1 MQMTPRQQNGFT
13 LAELIATVGI
23 AALLMSIAAPGLNEL
38 TLNTRQITSANSLL
52 NDFHLARDL
61 AITNNSRVT
70 VCPSSGGEQ
79 CEDVGWEEG
88 RIVFIDR
95 NSDRVLNGDEFVERA
110 SDELDALEIDTEEFA
125 ASISYRPNGRAM
137 AETVR
142 DNTGQLVL
150 CDSRGGSAARVV
162 IVDMSGRPRVSRT
175 TMLGFTPA
183 C

>member
-1 MQMTPRQQNGFT
+1 MTIREQNGFT

-23 AALLMSIAAPGLNEL
+23 AALLMSIAAPSLNQL
-38 TLNTRQITSANSLL
+38 TLNTRQITSANALL
-52 NDFHLARDL
+52 TDFHLARDL

-79 CEDVGWEEG
+79 CEDVSWEEG
-88 RIVFIDR
+88 RIVFVDR
-95 NSDRVLNGDEFVERA
+95 DSDRTVSGDEFVERA
-110 SDELDALEIDTEEFA
+110 STELDALEIDSEQFA

-137 AETVR
+137 AESVR
-142 DNTGQLVL
+142 DNTGQFVL
-150 CDSRGGSAARVV
+150 CDSRGGSEARVV

-175 TMLGFTPA
+175 TMLGLTPV